1 MPSCMYG
8 RDERLDVGGALVLIR
23 APMIPSVLGTETE
36 EDTMP
41 LMKIFLLKSFSPMQ
55 FIKLD

>member
-1 MPSCMYG
+1 MYG